1 MHRPVLVT
9 PPAIM
14 PVSLEEAKRHLGVEF
29 ADDDNLIQGFIG
41 AATDHLDGWSG
52 ILGRCLVE
60 QEWRQEFDRFA
71 RELCLPLGSVI
82 GGLSVTWRNAT
93 GQVSTVPPASYDL
106 RTDAGGRAV
115 IAFDAG
121 YSFPGDLHES
131 RAVSVTYKAGYP
143 TVPEVPAEGEKPA
156 VPARSTV
163 PPALKTAILLL
174 VAQWYNTRESV
185 ITGTITSQMP
195 LAFDAL
201 IVPYRRI
208 SI

>member
-9 PPAIM
+9 PPAIL
-14 PVSLEEAKRHLGVEF
+14 PVSLVEMKAHLGVEF
-29 ADDDNLIQGFIG
+29 DDDDALIRGFIG
-41 AATDHLDGWSG
+41 AATDHLDGWTG
-52 ILGRCLVE
+52 VLGRCLVE

-82 GGLSVTWRNAT
+82 AVQGITCRNAA
-93 GQVSTVPPASYDL
+93 GQVSTVSPSSYDL
-106 RTDAGGRAV
+106 RTDAGGRSV
-115 IAFDAG
+115 VTFDAN
-121 YSFPGDLHES
+121 YSFPGNLHES
-131 RAVSVTYKAGYP
+131 RAVSVTYKAGFP
-143 TVPEVPAEGEKPA
+143 TIPGVPADGEAPG
-156 VPARSTV
+156 VPAQSTV

-201 IVPYRRI
+201 IAPYRRI